1 MPAKLLVKKT
11 NINTLS
17 YILFGLKYKLGI
29 TSRMYNKLMYT
40 IADRSNK
47 MPDKNA
53 TNKSLKLE
61 LEKLS

>member
-1 MPAKLLVKKT
+1 MPAKLLAKKT

-17 YILFGLKYKLGI
+17 YILFGLKYILGI

-47 MPDKNA
+47 IPDKNA
-53 TNKSLKLE
+53 INKSLRLE
-61 LEKLS
+61 FEKLS